1 MMSLLKVAAPRLERT
16 RSVADMVVSVADM
29 DSTHA
34 GARRMVERGEIV
46 VNVGESGE
54 LASDHLP
61 ITVIAADYLS
71 NALVRFGRP
80 WITVPGK
87 SLTATAVVPV
97 PARVADDELF
107 NGWLAMI
114 GELAALDALEGEID
128 ACGARPYDEDCGFK
142 LKWPN
147 DIYCHGLKIGGTVTE
162 VMPSPSGGP
171 ASGAWRVVAFS
182 FGANLLVPAD
192 HLPTPQATSLQMN
205 VGPLPDI
212 ESLRDGVLS
221 RFVESLRRRLETFVD
236 SPMVEA
242 GRLRSEMRHV
252 CWMMGREIEAQ
263 LIDGSAV
270 RGVVVALNDDASINV
285 ETPDGVTRALL
296 ASEVGLLQ

>member
-1 MMSLLKVAAPRLERT
+1 MISLLKVAAPRLDKT
-16 RSVADMVVSVADM
+16 RSVADKVVSVAEM

-34 GARRMVERGEIV
+34 EARRMVERDEIAREAAD
-46 VNVGESGE
+46 GAGM
-54 LASDHLP
+54 P

-71 NALVRFGRP
+71 NALVRFGRQ
-80 WITVPGK
+80 WITVPGR
-87 SLTATAVVPV
+87 SLTATVVTTV
-97 PARVADDELF
+97 PCEVADDELL

-114 GELAALDALEGEID
+114 AELAALDALEGEID
-128 ACGARPYDEDCGFK
+128 ACGARPYDEDCGFR

-162 VMPSPSGGP
+162 VMTSPAGDGSTR
-171 ASGAWRVVAFS
+171 AVAFS

-192 HLPTPQATSLQMN
+192 RLPIATATSLQMN
-205 VGPLPDI
+205 VGPLPGI
-212 ESLRDGVLS
+212 EALRDGIIS
-221 RFVESLRRRLETFVD
+221 RFVESLRGRLEAFVA
-236 SPMVEA
+236 SPLVQA

-252 CWMMGREIEAQ
+252 CWMMGREVDAQ

-270 RGVVVALNDDASINV
+270 RGVVVALNDDASISV
-285 ETPDGVTRALL
+285 RTPEGEVRALL

>member
-1 MMSLLKVAAPRLERT
+1 
-16 RSVADMVVSVADM
+16 
-29 DSTHA
+29 
-34 GARRMVERGEIV
+34 MVERNAIARAVAHDGDAA
-46 VNVGESGE
+46 NVAGAGVGTG
-54 LASDHLP
+54 AAADAGAAAHLP
-61 ITVIAADYLS
+61 VTVIVADYLS

-87 SLTATAVVPV
+87 SLTATAVVPL
-97 PARVADDELF
+97 PAEVVEDELF

-114 GELAALDALEGEID
+114 AELAALDALEGEID
-128 ACGARPYDEDCGFK
+128 DCGARPYDEDCGFK

-162 VMPSPSGGP
+162 IMAVPGDDSIR
-171 ASGAWRVVAFS
+171 AVAFS

-192 HLPTPQATSLQMN
+192 RLPTAQATSLQMN
-205 VGPLPDI
+205 VGPLPGI
-212 ESLRDGVLS
+212 EALRDGIVA
-221 RFVESLRRRLETFVD
+221 RFVESLRGRLEAFVA
-236 SPMVEA
+236 SPLVQA

-270 RGVVVALNDDASINV
+270 RGVVVALNDDASISV
-285 ETPDGVTRALL
+285 RTPDGDTRALL
-296 ASEVGLLQ
+296 SSEVGLLQ